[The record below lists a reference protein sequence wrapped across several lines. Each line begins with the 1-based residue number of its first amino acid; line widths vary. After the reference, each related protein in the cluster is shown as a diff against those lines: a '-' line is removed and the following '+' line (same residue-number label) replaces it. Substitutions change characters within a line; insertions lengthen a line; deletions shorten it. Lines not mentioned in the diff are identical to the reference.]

1 MPEASFLVETIG
13 AVPVV
18 AAPEEIDITNA
29 AGLRAA
35 AQGDGTLV
43 VDMSRTQF
51 CDSAG
56 LNVLVRAH
64 NRAQAQGREV
74 LLVISGAAV
83 LRMFAVT
90 GIDHLI
96 PSFASLEEALAHAVT
111 VSGSPPL
118 AAAVPPCPCYPPPP
132 SRWRPRDAQHP
143 RVLLGEDDPGDVLT
157 TEAFAQHHQGAQL
170 HVAGDGEDGDW
181 PARGHDVGPGPGKG
195 R

>member
-29 AGLRAA
+29 AGLRAALLQAA

-83 LRMFAVT
+83 LRIFAVT

-96 PSFASLEEALAHAVT
+96 PSFASLEEALAHTVT

-118 AAAVPPCPCYPPPP
+118 AAAVPACPCYPPP
-132 SRWRPRDAQHP
+132 RA
-143 RVLLGEDDPGDVLT
+143 
-157 TEAFAQHHQGAQL
+157 
-170 HVAGDGEDGDW
+170 AGDPVMTS
-181 PARGHDVGPGPGKG
+181 PALPGTPGFSWARTTPG
-195 R
+195 TC